1 MLSREAIFRQ
11 IDADQVEPIQQR
23 IAVDYDNTLQAP
35 LCFRRDGRRYE
46 VTELVAS
53 FREAPDDPSALFLV
67 RTGQEVYALY
77 QDLIEQ
83 TGPFLW
89 RGQWVLHFQV
99 EEEEREE
106 PMLVD
111 LKLKQAAD
119 FHGHLC
125 PDLAIGYRA
134 SRYALDQLAVERLWG
149 DELRAVVE
157 NTTSAVDAVQQLT
170 GCTLA
175 NRRLRLHDYGRH
187 VYTFICGEGSGLRLA
202 LKPGVALPEPE
213 FLALEQAIE
222 AGRATLIQTARY
234 QTLLDRRIA
243 ALLRLAPEALFD
255 VARVT
260 VEWTEAPFT
269 SALAPCDGC
278 GELVIAS
285 HLAVTSGR
293 HLCRPCSERE
303 EGGER

>member
-11 IDADQVEPIQQR
+11 IDVDQVEPIQQR
-23 IAVDYDNTLQAP
+23 IAVDYDNSLQAP
-35 LCFRRDGRRYE
+35 LGFRHDGRRYE

-53 FREAPDDPSALFLV
+53 FRESSDDPSALFLV
-67 RTGQEVYALY
+67 RAGQEVYALY

-83 TGPFLW
+83 EGPFLW

-99 EEEEREE
+99 EEEKEE

-111 LKLKQAAD
+111 LKLKHAAD

-125 PDLAIGYRA
+125 PDLAIGYQA
-134 SRYALDQLAVERLWG
+134 SRYALDQLAVDRLWG
-149 DELRAVVE
+149 GELRAVVE
-157 NTTSAVDAVQQLT
+157 NTTSAVDAVQQIT

-187 VYTFICGEGSGLRLA
+187 VYTFLCGEGPGLRLA
-202 LKPGVALPEPE
+202 LRPGAAPPDAE

-222 AGRATLIQTARY
+222 AGRATLLQTARY

-243 ALLRLAPEALFD
+243 ALLQLAPETLFD
-255 VARVT
+255 AGRVT
-260 VEWTEAPFT
+260 VEWPEAPCT
-269 SALAPCDGC
+269 SALVPCDSC
-278 GELVIAS
+278 GELVVAT
-285 HLAVTSGR
+285 HLLSDGER
-293 HLCRPCSERE
+293 RLCRPCSDRE
-303 EGGER
+303 KGGER